1 MAGDNDKR
9 TRNGDDDSPS
19 PRNLIREPWRQDRDD
34 PPNLHRLSTRQTIEQ
49 HGVAE
54 LYERFAG
61 AGAHTPVQ
69 NAPAAPGPRPRRR
82 GRTLKRRSA
91 VEK

>member
-1 MAGDNDKR
+1 MAGDNGKR

-69 NAPAAPGPRPRRR
+69 NDPAAPGPRPRRR
-82 GRTLKRRSA
+82 GRILKRRSA

>member
-1 MAGDNDKR
+1 MAGDSGKP
-9 TRNGDDDSPS
+9 TRNGDDDLLSP
-19 PRNLIREPWRQDRDD
+19 PNLIREPWRHDPED

-69 NAPAAPGPRPRRR
+69 NNPAAPGRRSRRR
-82 GRTLKRRSA
+82 ILSRNSA